1 MRIEYKR
8 DTVKKPIVLL
18 VVVALLVLAGI
29 VWRFSDLTGESTGQV
44 TLVDAEQAVVERTLQ
59 RTFRESR
66 TGAEVPSDEA
76 APVDDSPPQAV
87 FPPQAVSP
95 EPGVEIDALPEGYTP
110 GTYFGPMQRAPRTGV
125 ADSEP
130 SSNPAWLESASAH
143 DAILDQA
150 ARAARPFT
158 FAVLRVLPG
167 TDLQIL
173 NRSLAALGSQI
184 EGSTG
189 PYVRVRVPAERG
201 RLESI
206 AGLAGVLG
214 IGAMPPGIKAVE
226 AFVQAMRSR
235 AAGELVPVYITLMAA
250 DPAGEWRRALAGL
263 GVVVG
268 AYDNDLR
275 SYTANLPAAAL
286 GDIVAADFVMSVE
299 PVPVVTA
306 NHASAVPVMGV
317 DGLRDYDA
325 ATQRF
330 SGLTGSGIAVGV
342 LDTGLNTSH
351 MDIAHGRSSICG
363 ASFVTD
369 ENWDLWLDLHG
380 HGTHV
385 FGTIAGAG
393 RVNPLLAGTA
403 PGLSHLRFGKVLSAH
418 GYGSGDDIRRGMD
431 YLSRATSCT
440 WRGTVSEAA
449 KPLIVNMSLSG
460 VSLAFSGRGVGERKL
475 DSVVRAHSQL
485 YVVAQANAGVHGF
498 SNYGTAKNSLAVGAV
513 DDAGIIAWFSSQGPT
528 SDGRLAP
535 NVVGTG
541 VDLTSARGGASV
553 SGHITF
559 SGTSMASPSVAGVAA
574 LLMEARPEFQDRPA
588 LARARLM
595 ASAIRPQAF
604 LESGAQLPGD
614 NTDGPGSFN
623 NLYGLGLVSAQTSL
637 YSHDDPEGWLIGSAS
652 SQPDNDTYEY
662 IDIEVPAGV
671 SRMDVVL
678 TWDEQPADTLTRSVL
693 NNLDL
698 WADQGAEC
706 EEDACGEHASRSE
719 VDNVEWLLI
728 EDPVPGAYRI
738 KVVPVEVYGESS
750 TAAVAWKILRGEPTP
765 QLDIEVEDTSASAT
779 SEYITVDVTVDADRY
794 VASGTTLHL
803 GCRTDGNCYRFERA
817 YLPHR
822 NRVYRE
828 DGLNWSEPYS
838 TDRFPP
844 KLIPVGEVA
853 AGTPTRVQLLFLR
866 EDVPPESV
874 LHVTASAWNAE
885 AAGQSLAIGMDA
897 AETGSG
903 FVAPANDGFS
913 AAERIEGAAGETAL
927 DLAPAS
933 REPGEPLVSGD
944 SRTVWYAWEAP
955 AKGLFRFR
963 LQEQESGDPVV
974 ADFALFTG
982 GTLVDLD
989 MAVEKKSGNEI
1000 SFAAQAGTDYRL
1012 RIASNDSRLPPL
1024 TLKWE
1029 SADSRPAND
1038 DFAYAEMIER
1048 ESGSIESTNE
1058 GATLESSE
1066 FQGGRAATVWYEWTA
1081 PEDGWW
1087 WFEVNRHQLAVSVFA
1102 GARVDELRLLSDPGH
1117 RDSVGFRAKAG
1128 ETYRIAMAAGSAD
1141 QSGSPFTLTWSKL
1154 ETQPENVADND
1165 LFENAIEIDGSDGL
1179 VSQLLSRGNGNFA
1192 FSVEP
1197 GEPMDTGIGTGWWQ
1211 WTAPADGRYT
1221 WRMDGGSGF
1230 RLTFLTGDALENL
1243 QFVGSLQGGSAFVL
1257 DATGDTRYWIAFG
1270 RAPEYIGDPMDGPDA
1285 FTWGPTPANDDR
1297 AAASPIVGSGGST
1310 EAMLVHATTAA
1321 NEPADTV
1328 GTDSVWWHWSAPASG
1343 WQRFWVE
1350 EHPLSTI
1357 LAVYP
1362 DSAATQATADS
1373 EQTFLANGRVEV
1385 HVLAMAGHRYEV
1397 RLSSR
1402 PGVGKERTAT
1412 LRWAASDAPAFLA
1425 YKGAVTT
1432 ESLADNAVSQG
1443 FRSPRNLAM
1452 SHDGNFVFASSD
1464 RGLFGFLR
1472 DTDTGE
1478 LALAYRAS
1486 ARPEQNSGIFNG
1498 LQLAHLWWNDR
1509 DDRLLA
1515 LTDGQSY
1522 SFALPEDES
1531 SLLTHSEITLHGAEN
1546 VFSSLPAE
1554 GAGSPDG
1561 QHFYAVNRS
1570 AEQLRAFR
1578 VDSPTQFTLV
1588 QTVSPQ
1594 GTPGDDALIVPDIRG
1609 VLDMTLS
1616 SDGLYLYAAAQQ
1628 GLFVFSRDG
1637 SSGRLEL
1644 EREILQDNSP
1654 DGPFHEMRTFKNVSL
1669 DADGSTLFV
1678 SGMQSDY
1685 SAASDTAIAAFDVS
1699 AAPSNPAHL
1708 DTLTGL
1714 YFEQD
1719 LEAII
1724 AWNHL
1729 QPRPGAFT
1737 QCNHLVAHADLPAVD
1752 VFCSHGYYVVV
1763 WNPATNALEVTDFAV
1778 SGADDRFGN
1787 RLPYH
1792 LGESQYDHR
1801 RQMAQGPDGAQV
1813 YRTTSVSAGEYSDA
1827 IHVFERASALTPA
1840 EADEDGG
1847 DEVAETAY
1855 GVNDTLPGVPT
1866 SGAFAPTV
1874 TSGGSVTITGDSTT
1888 IALNDGGYV
1897 ELSDGTRY
1905 TCTSADGCTI
1915 SNGTVTGGTV
1925 TGRAADSGDAE
1936 VDRFPSFRTADG
1948 PGDQAYTV
1956 GTAID
1961 TLTLPEASG
1970 GNGTLSY
1977 TLTPSVPGL
1986 TFGAATRRLTG
1997 TPSTAGSYAMTFT
2010 ASDEDDDT
2018 DSLRFNIEVNPDS
2031 TGTSTV
2037 SRTEFEATT
2046 PTGYA
2051 SVTLAEGGS
2060 VWGVPEKYTSDSS
2073 RGTVAYML
2081 LGTNKG
2087 CSFANA
2093 EADRAGTVY
2102 VKTESLGSL
2111 SNFESVT
2118 VCRKTS
2124 STWNTFSG
2132 VRMTRLRFYD
2142 ESSPTHAREYV
2153 YNSAT
2158 GQYDE
2163 TIPAASESVP
2173 DPDPMAGSFELGTGN
2188 DDPDGIAFASDRLYV
2203 VDGRDDKVYAYQTS
2217 GQRDAASD
2225 FELGSGNTSPT
2236 GIAFANDK
2244 FFVLDWNDDKV
2255 YAYSASGQSDAASD
2269 FDLDSDNRNPHGITF
2284 ANGRFYV
2291 TDEVDDKVYAY
2302 QSSGQRDAASDFD
2315 LDAAN
2320 GSPLGIAFAND
2331 RFHVADSGDL
2341 DWVYAYGASGQ
2352 RDAAHD
2358 FHLDATVTSASGIA
2372 FAGGRF
2378 YVTNDRFLNTESRD
2392 RVYVVES
2399 IQQSPELVL
2408 RSMSVSDDA
2417 PSSFFYSSGID
2428 VTTGDAFR
2436 ARTTALNRGTSVSTA
2451 TTLRFYRSDDRTIST
2466 GDTQVDTASVEA
2478 LSAAGSIRQQ
2488 IGLTVPSTA
2497 ATYYYGACIDAV
2509 AGESDTANNCSSGV
2523 RVTVKEPAPDLVV
2536 ESESVSDTTPDSEGS
2551 FTFSA
2556 TVRNRGTGAST
2567 ATTLRYYRSD
2577 DRSVSS
2583 SDTQVGTS
2591 SVGSLAADGSAS
2603 HTISLQAPSTA
2614 VTNNYG
2620 ACVDSVAEES
2630 QTRNNCSGAVAVF
2643 GGGPFPAYDLTIS
2656 SATLHSPS
2664 FVIFGSSSISMT
2676 VTVTNGGPNASQ
2688 PSKLRFSGGTLSYLD
2703 IPAIESGE
2711 SETFERHRVGAARLG
2726 TTTYRACIVEAPGE
2740 ENADNNCQSRS
2751 VTYFLSADSLS
2762 GRSQ

>member
-1 MRIEYKR
+1 MTIHDE
-8 DTVKKPIVLL
+8 KPIVLL

-250 DPAGEWRRALAGL
+250 GPAGEWRRALAGL

-1000 SFAAQAGTDYRL
+1000 SFAAQAGTYYRL

-1087 WFEVNRHQLAVSVFA
+1087 WFEVNPYQLAVSVFA
-1102 GARVDELRLLSDPGH
+1102 GARVDELRLLSDPGAF
-1117 RDSVGFRAKAG
+1117 DSVGFRAKAG
-1128 ETYRIAMAAGSAD
+1128 ETYRIAVAAGSAD

-1154 ETQPENVADND
+1154 ETQRGDVAVND
-1165 LFENAIEIDGSDGL
+1165 LFANAIGLEGSDGS
-1179 VSQLLSRGNGNFA
+1179 VNQLLERNESSLR
-1192 FSVEP
+1192 FSVEF
-1197 GEPMDTGIGTGWWQ
+1197 GEPTASGIATSWWQ
-1211 WTAPADGRYT
+1211 WTAPADGRVT
-1221 WRMDGGSGF
+1221 WKMGGSSAF
-1230 RLTFLTGDALENL
+1230 QLTFFTGDALDNL
-1243 QFVGSLQGGSAFVL
+1243 QWVGSLRGGSAFVL
-1257 DATGDTRYWIAFG
+1257 DATGGARYWIAFG
-1270 RAPEYIGDPMDGPDA
+1270 RSPDYLDYPMNGPDA

-1297 AAASPIVGSGGST
+1297 ADAGPISGAGGLV
-1310 EAMLVHATTAA
+1310 EATLTYATTAS
-1321 NEPADTV
+1321 NDSADTV
-1328 GTDSVWWHWSAPASG
+1328 GTDSVWWRWSAPSSG
-1343 WQRFWVE
+1343 WHRFWVE
-1350 EHPLSTI
+1350 GDPLSTI
-1357 LAVYP
+1357 LAVYAGS
-1362 DSAATQATADS
+1362 DSSQAISAS
-1373 EQTFLANGRVEV
+1373 ERSFLANGRVEV
-1385 HVLAMAGHRYEV
+1385 HVLAQAGQGFDI
-1397 RLSSR
+1397 RLSTR
-1402 PGVGKERTAT
+1402 PGVNGEHSAT
-1412 LRWAASDAPAFLA
+1412 LGWGGSDGPAALA
-1425 YKGAVTT
+1425 YKGAVTVD
-1432 ESLADNAVSQG
+1432 SLAANPVSQG

-1452 SHDGNFVFASSD
+1452 SEDGNYLFSSSD
-1464 RGLFGFLR
+1464 RGLFAFLR
-1472 DTDTGE
+1472 DTETGE
-1478 LALAYRAS
+1478 LALAYAAPTGSDRGTLS
-1486 ARPEQNSGIFNG
+1486 PEA
-1498 LQLAHLWWNDR
+1498 LQSAHLWWNAR
-1509 DDRLLA
+1509 DDRLLT
-1515 LTDGQSY
+1515 LTSGESY
-1522 SFALPEDES
+1522 SFALPEDGS
-1531 SLLTHSEITLHGAEN
+1531 SLLSHSEMTLNGG
-1546 VFSSLPAE
+1546 VPSYIWGTLP
-1554 GAGSPDG
+1554 GAGSSDG
-1561 QHFYAVNRS
+1561 QHFYSVDGFENW
-1570 AEQLRAFR
+1570 LHVYR
-1578 VDSPTQFTLV
+1578 VDSSTQLTLV
-1588 QTVSPQ
+1588 QTVTPQ
-1594 GTPGDDALIVPDIRG
+1594 GVPGDETLIVPGITTA
-1609 VLDMTLS
+1609 LDMALS
-1616 SDGLYLYAAAQQ
+1616 SDGRHLYAVAEN
-1628 GLFVFSRDG
+1628 GLYVFSRDT

-1644 EREILQDNSP
+1644 EREILRDNSP
-1654 DGPFHEMRTFKNVSL
+1654 DGPFQAMRGLKNVLL
-1669 DADGSTLFV
+1669 DADDSTLFV
-1678 SGMQSDY
+1678 SGMQADY

-1699 AAPSNPAHL
+1699 AAPSDPAHL

-1737 QCNHLVAHADLPAVD
+1737 QCNHLVAHADLAAVD

-1763 WNPATNALEVTDFAV
+1763 WNPAANALEVTDFAV
-1778 SGADDRFGN
+1778 SGAEDRFGN

-1792 LGESQYDHR
+1792 LGDSQYDRR
-1801 RQMAQGPDGAQV
+1801 RQMAQGPHGAQV
-1813 YRTTSVSAGEYSDA
+1813 YRTTSVSAQEFSDA
-1827 IHVFERASALTPA
+1827 IHVFERASAMEPA
-1840 EADEDGG
+1840 ADDEDGG
-1847 DEVAETAY
+1847 DEVAETTY

-1866 SGAFAPTV
+1866 SGAFAPAM
-1874 TSGGSVTITGDSTT
+1874 TSGGSVTITGDGTT

-1905 TCTSADGCTI
+1905 TCTAPDGCTI

-1948 PGDQAYTV
+1948 PGEQAYTV

-1977 TLTPSVPGL
+1977 TLTPDVPGL
-1986 TFGAATRRLTG
+1986 SFDGVTRRLTG
-1997 TPSTAGSYAMTFT
+1997 TPSTAGTYAMTFT
-2010 ASDEDDDT
+2010 ASDEDGDT
-2018 DSLRFNIEVNPDS
+2018 DSLGFTIEVTPDS
-2031 TGTSTV
+2031 TETPTI
-2037 SRTEFEATT
+2037 SRAQFEAST

-2051 SVTLAEGGS
+2051 SVTLADSGS

-2093 EADRAGTVY
+2093 EADRSGTVY

-2111 SNFESVT
+2111 SNYESVT

-2124 STWNTFSG
+2124 STWNAFSG
-2132 VRMTRLRFYD
+2132 VRMTHLRFYD
-2142 ESSPTHAREYV
+2142 ESSPTHTREYV

-2158 GQYDE
+2158 GLYDE
-2163 TIPAASESVP
+2163 TIPAASGSVP
-2173 DPDPMAGSFELGTGN
+2173 EPDTMAGSFQLGTGN

-2203 VDGRDDKVYAYQTS
+2203 VDGRDDKVFAYQTS

-2225 FELGSGNTSPT
+2225 FDLGSGNTNPT
-2236 GIAFANDK
+2236 GIVFANDK
-2244 FFVLDWNDDKV
+2244 FFVLDWNDEKV
-2255 YAYSASGQSDAASD
+2255 YAYSASGQSDAGSD

-2284 ANGRFYV
+2284 ANDRFYV
-2291 TDEVDDKVYAY
+2291 TDEVDDKVYGY

-2341 DWVYAYGASGQ
+2341 DWVYAYSATGQ

-2358 FHLDATVTSASGIA
+2358 FHLDAAVTSASGIA
-2372 FAGGRF
+2372 FADGRF
-2378 YVTNDRFLNTESRD
+2378 YVTNDRFLNTEFRD

-2408 RSMSVSDDA
+2408 RSMSVSDGA
-2417 PSSFFYSSGID
+2417 PSSSFYSSGID

-2436 ARTTALNRGTSVSTA
+2436 ARTTVLNRGTSASTA
-2451 TTLRFYRSDDRTIST
+2451 TTLRFFRSDDRTIST
-2466 GDTQVDTASVEA
+2466 GDTQVHTASVEA
-2478 LSAAGSIRQQ
+2478 LSAAGSIRQE
-2488 IGLTVPSTA
+2488 IGLTAPSTA
-2497 ATYYYGACIDAV
+2497 ATYYYGACIDSV
-2509 AGESDTANNCSSGV
+2509 AGESDTGNNCSSGV
-2523 RVTVKEPAPDLVV
+2523 RVTVTEPAPDLVV
-2536 ESESVSDTTPDSEGS
+2536 ESESVSDTTPDSDGS

-2591 SVGSLAADGSAS
+2591 SVGALAADGTAS
-2603 HTISLQAPSTA
+2603 QMTSLPAPSTA
-2614 VTNNYG
+2614 GTYYYG
-2620 ACVDSVAEES
+2620 ACVDSVSTES
-2630 QTRNNCSGAVAVF
+2630 DTRNNCSGAVAVF

-2656 SATLHSPS
+2656 SATLHSPG